1 MLSYRGLKYNSAASH
16 FATIDSRIT
25 AKYRGVPYRVQ
36 QRVAVPALPY
46 ELQYRGVAYYGT
58 RFV

>member
-1 MLSYRGLKYNSAASH
+1 MLSYRGLRYKSTTTH
-16 FATIDSRIT
+16 FATIDSGIT
-25 AKYRGVPYRVQ
+25 AKYRGLTYRVQ
-36 QRVAVPALPY
+36 QRVAVPAIPY